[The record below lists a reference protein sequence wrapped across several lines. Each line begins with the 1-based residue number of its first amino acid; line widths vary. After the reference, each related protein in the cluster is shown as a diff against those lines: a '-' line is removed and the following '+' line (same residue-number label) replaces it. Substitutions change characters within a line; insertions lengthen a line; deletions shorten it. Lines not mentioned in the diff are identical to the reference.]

1 MTERRGKRRA
11 EGFLAAGTEVAEVRG
26 ERFLSIGQASTA
38 AGVTPRTLRYYEEL
52 GLLRPSAHSL
62 GGARRYTEVDLTRIA
77 RIRELQQLMGFN
89 LDEIGQILTAEDA
102 RERIREEYLSGK
114 PTSRRRRELLGE
126 AIEINDRLRDQ
137 VRQKVARIA
146 GFLEELD
153 AKAVRYRQLVDEID
167 QQPAR
172 RR

>member
-1 MTERRGKRRA
+1 MSER
-11 EGFLAAGTEVAEVRG
+11 LV
-26 ERFLSIGQASTA
+26 SIGQAATA

-52 GLLRPSAHSL
+52 GLLRPSAHSVR
-62 GGARRYTEVDLTRIA
+62 GARRYAEVDLARIA

-89 LDEIGQILTAEDA
+89 LEEIGQILAAEDSL
-102 RERIREEYLSGK
+102 ERIRGEYLSGK
-114 PTSRRRRELLGE
+114 PTSRRRRELLAE

-137 VRQKVARIA
+137 VRQKVSRIA

-153 AKAVRYRQLVDEID
+153 AKAVRYRQVVDGID